1 MERPM
6 KHRRAAF
13 GTALALCLAS
23 GGLAGCTGGDDR
35 PSAAGPSGSVI
46 VPGRPGEPNK
56 TVPATKGTVTPP
68 GAADIRFVQ
77 MMVPHHEQALEMA
90 ALAPG
95 QAANAKVK
103 ALADRIDAA
112 QTAEISAMQSWL
124 RQHARQAQGGHHG
137 GGHGSDP
144 AAPMQMPG
152 MATPQQMAQL
162 KAATGTNFD
171 RLFLTLMITHHQGAL
186 TMAKEE
192 FAKGTD
198 VLIREMAQEVFVTQ
212 TAEINRMR
220 ALLGP

>member
-1 MERPM
+1 MKYRP
-6 KHRRAAF
+6 AAL
-13 GTALALCLAS
+13 GTALVLCLAS

-35 PSAAGPSGSVI
+35 PSAAAPSGSVI

-56 TVPATKGTVTPP
+56 TVPATRGTVTPP

-124 RQHARQAQGGHHG
+124 RRHARQAQGGHDG
-137 GGHGSDP
+137 GGHGAGP

-162 KAATGTNFD
+162 KAATGANFD

-186 TMAKEE
+186 TMANEE
-192 FAKGTD
+192 LVKGTD
-198 VLIREMAQEVFVTQ
+198 VLIREMAQEVIVTQ
-212 TAEINRMR
+212 AAEINRMR
-220 ALLGP
+220 ALLSP

>member
-1 MERPM
+1 M
-6 KHRRAAF
+6 KHRRVTL
-13 GTALALCLAS
+13 GTALVLCLTSA
-23 GGLAGCTGGDDR
+23 GLAGCTGGDDR
-35 PSAAGPSGSVI
+35 PSAAQPSGSVI
-46 VPGRPGEPNK
+46 MPGRPGEPNK
-56 TVPATKGTVTPP
+56 TVPATKGTVKPP

-77 MMVPHHEQALEMA
+77 MMIPHHEQALEMA

-112 QTAEISAMQSWL
+112 QTAEISSMQSWL
-124 RQHARQAQGGHHG
+124 RQNARRAQGGHHG
-137 GGHGSDP
+137 GHGSGK
-144 AAPMQMPG
+144 APMQMPG

-171 RLFLTLMITHHQGAL
+171 RLFLNLMITHHQGAL

-192 FAKGTD
+192 LDKGTD
-198 VLIREMAQEVFVTQ
+198 VIIREMAQEVAITQ

-220 ALLGP
+220 DMLNP